1 MKGRVRRCAVI
12 CALAIVLGG
21 CGGSAPATAEKSA
34 SVVRTDEN
42 SIVYFKTDKGLN
54 AFFEAYNEFAEHP
67 FAVEQIRQGNVRT
80 KALIQTDNL

>member
-54 AFFEAYNEFAEHP
+54 AFFEQSVHSIIEKY
-67 FAVEQIRQGNVRT
+67 T
-80 KALIQTDNL
+80 KNCIFYSIVLK

>member
-54 AFFEAYNEFAEHP
+54 AFLRLTMNLRSIHLPSNKYVREMS
-67 FAVEQIRQGNVRT
+67 EQKR
-80 KALIQTDNL
+80 